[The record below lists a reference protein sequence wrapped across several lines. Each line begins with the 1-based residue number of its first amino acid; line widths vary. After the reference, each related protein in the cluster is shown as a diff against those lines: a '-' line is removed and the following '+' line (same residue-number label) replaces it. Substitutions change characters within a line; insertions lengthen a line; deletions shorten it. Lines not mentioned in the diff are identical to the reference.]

1 MAAFGCRRP
10 LHNRELADDFAQKV
24 LGINKKLDKAAT
36 KIVNAELQLAQL
48 EAAPTDTH
56 QQYRSR
62 SYRDDLPRQELHAR
76 ILRELIGVDRID
88 SDDNIKLGRG
98 GARPHEPKSDSQAY
112 IVSGPPASG
121 KSTVANRLAD
131 ANGAYVLDSDYA
143 KRKFPEY
150 LQYMGGASLVHK
162 EADKLVFGPENSLFE
177 YCVYSKHNVVIPLVG
192 RTYKSVNEICSR
204 LINEGYNVHIINVAL
219 DRYECTRRAYRRFI
233 ATRRYVPL
241 SYVFDEV
248 GNEPERI
255 YFQLKRNCL
264 GHEGFASFSQLS
276 TDVEPGKPA
285 RILEATELSPVL
297 TLFWRE

>member
-1 MAAFGCRRP
+1 M
-10 LHNRELADDFAQKV
+10 
-24 LGINKKLDKAAT
+24 T
-36 KIVNAELQLAQL
+36 
-48 EAAPTDTH
+48 T
-56 QQYRSR
+56 S
-62 SYRDDLPRQELHAR
+62 S
-76 ILRELIGVDRID
+76 
-88 SDDNIKLGRG
+88 LGRG

-143 KRKFPEY
+143 KRKFQSICNIWAERRWSTRKP
-150 LQYMGGASLVHK
+150 
-162 EADKLVFGPENSLFE
+162 DKLVFGPENSLFE

-264 GHEGFASFSQLS
+264 GHEGFQQVFLS
-276 TDVEPGKPA
+276 S
-285 RILEATELSPVL
+285 LL
-297 TLFWRE
+297 T